1 MSGSRHYHEW
11 FSVKDESGDL
21 VARVCRVCG
30 LVAARAVEVDFS
42 ASFVHGDTE
51 GMVAEMIARSEQ
63 ENSE

>member
-1 MSGSRHYHEW
+1 MHYHEW
-11 FSVKDESGDL
+11 TSVKDEDGSL
-21 VARVCRVCG
+21 VARLCRICG

-51 GMVAEMIARSEQ
+51 GMVAGMIERSEQ